1 MSNWWNIK
9 NSAGEDDTP
18 AEMQLYGYIGEW
30 DDISSA
36 EVVKELKEIKAK
48 TIVVR
53 INSYGGS
60 VFTAQ
65 AILSSLKR
73 HPANVKVYIDGIA
86 ASAATII
93 AMAGDKIIIPANAMM
108 MIHNPWTFAAG
119 DSEELRSIAE
129 MMDKVRDS
137 ILAAYREKT
146 GLSDE
151 KLIEL
156 MDAETWLSADE
167 AVELG
172 FADEVEKPMR
182 MAASLK
188 DGVFCL
194 NGMNFETS
202 RFASLPESLATLTTP
217 ENKQPAAPVATNE
230 EEIVDLDTLK
240 NKHPDLYNQVFNEGR
255 DDGVKAERDR
265 IKQIEDSVIPGH
277 DELVNKAKFETGVSA
292 ETLALEI
299 MNAERGRNAA
309 YLKNRAEDADPLKN
323 AVDNQAPQNKGEQEV
338 AAVKNRI
345 GSAFQNRNKR

>member
-18 AEMQLYGYIGEW
+18 AEIQLYGYIGEW

-73 HPANVKVYIDGIA
+73 HPANVTVYIDGIA

-108 MIHNPWTFAAG
+108 MIHNPWTLAAG

-129 MMDKVRDS
+129 MMDKVRNS
-137 ILAAYREKT
+137 ILAA
-146 GLSDE
+146 
-151 KLIEL
+151 
-156 MDAETWLSADE
+156 
-167 AVELG
+167 
-172 FADEVEKPMR
+172 
-182 MAASLK
+182 SLNN
-188 DGVFCL
+188 GVFSL
-194 NGMNFETS
+194 NGMSFDAS
-202 RFASLPESLATLTTP
+202 RFAHLPDSLAKLTVP
-217 ENKQPAAPVATNE
+217 DNKQSAVPTAHNE
-230 EEIVDLDTLK
+230 EEIVDLETLK
-240 NKHPDLYNQVFNEGR
+240 NKHPDLYNQVFNAGR

-323 AVDNQAPQNKGEQEV
+323 AVDNQVPQNKGEQEV